1 MNITKIETLTKTK
14 FKVFLDGEFAFVL
27 YKGELSRYGI
37 KEDGELEEEVYSK
50 IVDEVLTKRAKLRA
64 MHLLEKMDRTEAG
77 LRDKLKDNGYPEIS
91 IDRAID
97 YVKSFGYI
105 NDERYAFN
113 FINNRK
119 DSKSRREIYALLY
132 RKGIDKE
139 VMDNAFNEV
148 YEESDDKE
156 AIRRLIS
163 KRRVDVNN
171 CSDEELN
178 KLYGYLGRKGFTYGD
193 IRQVVQEAQQDA

>member
-27 YKGELSRYGI
+27 YKGELSRYKI
-37 KEDGELEEEVYSK
+37 KEDGELSEETYRI

-64 MHLLEKMDRTEAG
+64 MHLLEAMDRTESG
-77 LRDKLKDNGYPEIS
+77 LRDKLKDNGYPEEA

-105 NDERYAFN
+105 NDERYAYN

-119 DSKSRREIYALLY
+119 ESKSRREIYALLL
-132 RKGIDKE
+132 RKGIDKDI
-139 VMDNAFNEV
+139 MDNAFAEV
-148 YEESDDKE
+148 YEDADDKE
-156 AIRRLIS
+156 AIRSLIR

-171 CSDEELN
+171 CTSEELN

-193 IRQVVQEAQQDA
+193 IRQVIQEAQQDA

>member
-1 MNITKIETLTKTK
+1 MNITKLEALTKTK

-37 KEDGELEEEVYSK
+37 KEDGQLQEETYHV

-64 MHLLEKMDRTEAG
+64 MHLLEAMDRTESG
-77 LRDKLKDNGYPEIS
+77 LRSKLQDNGYPEIAVE
-91 IDRAID
+91 RAID

-119 DSKSRREIYALLY
+119 DSKSRREIYALLC

-139 VMDNAFNEV
+139 IMDNAFMEV
-148 YEESDDKE
+148 YEQSDDKE

-163 KRRVDVNN
+163 KRHVDVNN
-171 CSDEELN
+171 CSREELT
-178 KLYGYLGRKGFTYGD
+178 KLYGYLGRKGFGYEN
-193 IRQVVQEAQQDA
+193 IRQVIQEEQQDT

>member
-1 MNITKIETLTKTK
+1 MNITKLEALTKTK

-37 KEDGELEEEVYSK
+37 KEDGKLNEETYHV
-50 IVDEVLTKRAKLRA
+50 IVDELLTKRAKLRA
-64 MHLLEKMDRTEAG
+64 MHLLEAMDRTESG
-77 LRDKLKDNGYPEIS
+77 LRDKLKDNGYPEIA
-91 IDRAID
+91 IERAVD

-119 DSKSRREIYALLY
+119 DSKSRREIYALLC

-139 VMDNAFNEV
+139 TMDNAFMEV
-148 YEESDDKE
+148 YEQSDDKE
-156 AIRRLIS
+156 AIRRLIN
-163 KRRVDVNN
+163 KRHVDVNN
-171 CSDEELN
+171 CSREELT
-178 KLYGYLGRKGFTYGD
+178 KLYGYLGRKGFGYED
-193 IRQVVQEAQQDA
+193 IRQVIQEAQQYT

>member
-1 MNITKIETLTKTK
+1 MNITKLEALTKTK

-37 KEDGELEEEVYSK
+37 KEDGQLQEETYHV
-50 IVDEVLTKRAKLRA
+50 IVDEVLTNRAKLRA
-64 MHLLEKMDRTEAG
+64 MHLLEAMDRTESG
-77 LRDKLKDNGYPEIS
+77 LRSKLQDNGYPEIAVE
-91 IDRAID
+91 RAID

-119 DSKSRREIYALLY
+119 DSKSRREIYALLC

-139 VMDNAFNEV
+139 IMDNAFMEV
-148 YEESDDKE
+148 YEQSDDKE

-163 KRRVDVNN
+163 KRHVDVNN
-171 CSDEELN
+171 CSREELT
-178 KLYGYLGRKGFTYGD
+178 KLYGYLGRKGFGYEN
-193 IRQVVQEAQQDA
+193 IRQVIQEEQQDT